1 MSAIP
6 PQSSRRPGGP
16 RTPVHSRRLSAVA
29 VSTWL
34 ARSAPDPRL
43 VDLTQSMLEA
53 EVVRR
58 LGWTSLQSEGQIR
71 DHSSIGEKMYAKAR

>member
-1 MSAIP
+1 MPAIP
-6 PQSSRRPGGP
+6 TQFSRRRGGP

-34 ARSAPDPRL
+34 ARSASDPRL
-43 VDLTQSMLEA
+43 VDLTHSMLEA

-58 LGWTSLQSEGQIR
+58 LGWTSLESEGQTR
-71 DHSSIGEKMYAKAR
+71 DHSSIGRKMYAKAR